1 MTDTVT
7 PPALPD
13 PATLADFRRTVLAH
27 YQAHGRDLPWRCTR
41 EPYRILLSEIMLQQ
55 TQVPRVL
62 VKYEEF
68 LTAFPTIDDLAAA
81 PLEAVLRVWQGLG
94 YNRRAR
100 SLKRL
105 AEIVT
110 NELNGELPRSVS
122 ELLRLP
128 GVGPATAAAVAA
140 FAYGEAHPFI
150 ETNIRAVY
158 LHHFF
163 PDRSDVSDR
172 EILPLVEATLD
183 RADPRSWYYA
193 LMDYGVEL
201 KRTQPNPS
209 RRSRHYTRQ
218 SPFSGSKRQLRAQ
231 VLRVI
236 LDGPDVTADEVAS
249 ALAEGRLFGSHVTPP
264 KEETAQRAGRSR
276 RVGRGGV
283 LARGRRAVRHRL
295 MVYNPGARPWLSW

>member
-1 MTDTVT
+1 MTDTVAR
-7 PPALPD
+7 PALPD
-13 PATLADFRRTVLAH
+13 PATLADFRQTVLGY
-27 YQAHGRDLPWRCTR
+27 YQAHGRDLPWRRTQD
-41 EPYRILLSEIMLQQ
+41 PYRILVSEIMLQQ
-55 TQVPRVL
+55 TQVARVL
-62 VKYEEF
+62 EKYEEF
-68 LTAFPTIDDLAAA
+68 LDAFPTIDDLAAA

-105 AEIVT
+105 ADIVT
-110 NELNGELPRSVS
+110 GELNGGLPRSVP

-128 GVGPATAAAVAA
+128 GVGPTTAAAVAA

-163 PDRSDVSDR
+163 PDRSDVVDR

-183 RADPRSWYYA
+183 HTDPRSWYYA

-201 KRTQPNPS
+201 KRSQPNPS
-209 RRSRHYTRQ
+209 RRSRHHTRQ

-231 VLRVI
+231 ILRVI
-236 LDGPDVTADEVAS
+236 LDRPHISAAEVARV
-249 ALAEGRLFGSHVTPP
+249 LDEGRFFGSDVTPP
-264 KEETAQRAGRSR
+264 PEETT
-276 RVGRGGV
+276 RVEEV
-283 LARGRRAVRHRL
+283 LAELVAEGFLREEGGRYVIA
-295 MVYNPGARPWLSW
+295 